1 MRQWLFAMA
10 VAWCLA
16 GAARA
21 ADGPA
26 TQASG
31 RAHVRMDDG
40 WRFALGDVKGAEAVG
55 FGDEGWRKLNVPHD
69 WSIELPVDQQ
79 AAAGGAG
86 GYFPGGIGWYRKH
99 FVTPVAYAGK
109 WVSIQFDGVYMN
121 SEVFLN
127 GKSLGKRPYGYSTFA
142 YDVTAGLAPAGQEN
156 VVAVRVDN
164 SVQPNTRWYPGSGI
178 LRHVWLDA
186 AGAVRV
192 ERDGVFVATPVATAD
207 RATVD
212 VSTKVRNDSGD
223 PRQVVV
229 RWTILDGQGKYVSDG
244 SRGGEVI
251 PAKGETEL
259 KSTLTLVRPALWS
272 VDSPTMYRV
281 QTTIETGQGET
292 LDRVETPFGIRS
304 IAFDAEKGFLLNGE
318 RVKIKGVCL
327 HADGGA
333 FGGAV
338 PEDVWERRL
347 KLLKEM
353 GTNAVRCS
361 HNPPAPEFLDLCDRL
376 GILVMDEAFDEWT
389 SVKGQLKGDYTKEFA
404 EWSQRDLETMLL
416 RDRNHPSIVIWS
428 VGNEIPEQTSDKGV
442 TELKALV
449 ETCHRL
455 DPTRP
460 VTSACDNAYAA
471 GRQTLP
477 AFFALQDVAGY
488 NYVDRWNV
496 HRETMFD
503 EHRRLFP
510 ERKYIGTEDVSVG
523 GVRGAY
529 EQAVGFGGRGGR
541 GGRSAVA
548 ASAPA
553 TTEPEGVPPLSSR
566 PAYATASIRYEQ
578 LWKYFATRDYVSGDF
593 IWTGIDY
600 LGEAQWPRKGAT
612 SGPLDI
618 CGFKKDGFYF
628 FQSIW
633 LPEPTGT
640 EKPMV
645 HLLPHWNWKG
655 REGQVIPVVAYTN
668 ATTVELFLNGKS
680 YGVKA
685 REFPRQGTSTGW
697 NTYARPQVNPTT
709 ADLHLEWDVPYEP
722 GVLKAVARSATGA
735 VTVEELKTTG
745 EPAGLEIVTEEFS
758 HPSLGQVIH
767 AAVRVVDAQGQTV
780 PTANNEIAFSVDR
793 PEQVILRVDNGD
805 LANHQLYTDLKRP
818 ALNGWVMCYVQP
830 TPGADGV
837 VKLTA
842 SAEGLRPSEK
852 TLTLHDQPGET
863 MPGAR

>member
-1 MRQWLFAMA
+1 
-10 VAWCLA
+10 
-16 GAARA
+16 
-21 ADGPA
+21 
-26 TQASG
+26 
-31 RAHVRMDDG
+31 MDDG
-40 WRFALGDVKGAEAVG
+40 WRFSLGDVKGAEGREFADG
-55 FGDEGWRKLNVPHD
+55 GWRKLNVPHD
-69 WSIELPVDQQ
+69 WSIEMAVDQN
-79 AAAGGAG
+79 APAGGAG
-86 GYFPGGIGWYRKH
+86 GYFPGGIGWYRRH
-99 FVTPVAYAGK
+99 FVLPKGYEGK
-109 WVSIQFDGVYMN
+109 RVSIQFDGVYMN
-121 SEVFLN
+121 SEVWLN

-142 YDVTAGLAPAGQEN
+142 YDLTAGLAPAGQEN

-164 SVQPNTRWYPGSGI
+164 SVQPNTRWYSGSGI
-178 LRHVWLDA
+178 LRHVWMDA
-186 AGAVRV
+186 VGPVHVARWGTFVRTV
-192 ERDGVFVATPVATAD
+192 EVKDGTARMEAEVTVENEGD
-207 RATVD
+207 SDATVD
-212 VSTKVRNDSGD
+212 VQCNAMQTDTVGTGIKRGVTIKARSSEKVVL
-223 PRQVVV
+223 PFEIPQV
-229 RWTILDGQGKYVSDG
+229 K
-244 SRGGEVI
+244 
-251 PAKGETEL
+251 
-259 KSTLTLVRPALWS
+259 LWS
-272 VDSPTMYRV
+272 VESPHLYRAVTSLSVGGQTVESTMGA
-281 QTTIETGQGET
+281 TAPE
-292 LDRVETPFGIRS
+292 FGVRT

-353 GTNAVRCS
+353 GANAVRCS

-376 GILVMDEAFDEWT
+376 GVLVMDEAFDEWT
-389 SVKGQLKGDYTKEFA
+389 GRKGQLRGDYTTEFA
-404 EWSQRDLETMLL
+404 EWSQQDLETMLV

-428 VGNEIPEQTSDKGV
+428 VGNEIPEQTSEKGV
-442 TELKALV
+442 AELKALV

-503 EHRRLFP
+503 EHRRAFP
-510 ERKYIGTEDVSVG
+510 ERKFIGTEDTSVG

-529 EQAVGFGGRGGR
+529 EQAVGFGRGGR
-541 GGRSAVA
+541 GGRGA
-548 ASAPA
+548 AAATAPA
-553 TTEPEGVPPLSSR
+553 EPAGVPPLSPR
-566 PAYATASIRYEQ
+566 PAYTTASIRYEQ

-600 LGEAQWPRKGAT
+600 LGETGWPRKGAA

-633 LPEPTGT
+633 LPEPVAA

-697 NTYARPQVNPTT
+697 NTYAKPQVNPTT
-709 ADLHLEWDVPYEP
+709 GDLHLEWDVPYEP
-722 GVLKAVARSATGA
+722 GVLKAVARSASGA
-735 VTVEELKTTG
+735 VTVEEVRTTG
-745 EPAGLEIVTEEFS
+745 EAAGLEMVVDKEAVAG
-758 HPSLGQVIH
+758 PGGVVH
-767 AAVRVVDAQGQTV
+767 AAVRVVDSNGLTV
-780 PTANNEIAFSVDR
+780 PTANNEITFGADKPGLVKM
-793 PEQVILRVDNGD
+793 RVDNGD
-805 LANHQLYTDLKRP
+805 LANHQLYTDLKR
-818 ALNGWVMCYVQP
+818 AAFNGWVMCYVEVAE
-830 TPGADGV
+830 GAGEV
-837 VKLTA
+837 RVTA
-842 SAEGLRPSEK
+842 TAEGLRPVEK
-852 TLTLHDQPGET
+852 ILTVHDQRGERV
-863 MPGAR
+863 PGAR